1 MTDRSPLF
9 QPVKLGDL
17 ELPNRV
23 LMAPL
28 TRNRSEDDGT
38 PVTMAETYYSQRAS
52 AGLILTEAA
61 QVSAM
66 GKGYIKT
73 PGIYEPPQ
81 LNWSTTMFRKRRT
94 ENGKQATQ
102 ARRDCL

>member
-38 PVTMAETYYSQRAS
+38 PVAMAETYYGQRAS

-61 QVSAM
+61 QVSARLQGPRPM
-66 GKGYIKT
+66 QTK
-73 PGIYEPPQ
+73 PPS
-81 LNWSTTMFRKRRT
+81 WSVCAPSGAASTS
-94 ENGKQATQ
+94 
-102 ARRDCL
+102 

>member
-1 MTDRSPLF
+1 MTDRSSLF
-9 QPVKLGDL
+9 QPTKLGNL

-28 TRNRSEDDGT
+28 TRNRSQDDGT
-38 PVTMAETYYSQRAS
+38 PVEMAQTYYGQRAS
-52 AGLILTEAA
+52 AGLIFTEAT

-73 PGIYEPPQ
+73 PA
-81 LNWSTTMFRKRRT
+81 STHRATSTAGRKLSTRSMLT
-94 ENGKQATQ
+94 AVVSSFSSGT
-102 ARRDCL
+102 